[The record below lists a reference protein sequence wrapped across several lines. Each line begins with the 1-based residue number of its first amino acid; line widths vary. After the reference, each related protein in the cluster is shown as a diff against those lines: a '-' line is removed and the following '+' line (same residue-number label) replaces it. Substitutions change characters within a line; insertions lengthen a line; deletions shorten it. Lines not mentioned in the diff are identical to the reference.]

1 MINGLIL
8 RLIAAVIN
16 TNQLWHT
23 AQTYI
28 DIINEFR
35 YYLLFMAFAYL
46 AVYNQQNFTMRPF

>member
-35 YYLLFMAFAYL
+35 YYLLFMAYAY
-46 AVYNQQNFTMRPF
+46 